1 MDLGLNPVSG
11 YEHVLAAI
19 SCGCVFMGALT
30 YIGNG
35 PNFMIRAIAQESN
48 VRMPSFLGFMAYSAS
63 VLLPLF
69 VLATI
74 LFFRGVNLPNVTCFR
89 RIPVVLRMTL
99 CRAVRVQGLS
109 RHREAFLSPLGEHA

>member
-1 MDLGLNPVSG
+1 
-11 YEHVLAAI
+11 
-19 SCGCVFMGALT
+19 MGALT

-48 VRMPSFLGFMAYSAS
+48 IRMPSFLGYLAYSAS

-74 LFFRGVNLPNVTCFR
+74 FSFAL
-89 RIPVVLRMTL
+89 
-99 CRAVRVQGLS
+99 
-109 RHREAFLSPLGEHA
+109 